1 MPSIFIYN
9 YNNYYNRRVKKEDS
23 LEKYGSPIYIE
34 TGNNVNFN
42 PSDGVNTY
50 YDAGRINNSYDGY
63 GDYLIY
69 SEDNVNISSRWFIIE
84 SDRLR
89 KGQYRCSLQRDL
101 IVDYYN
107 EILNADT
114 FIEKATLP
122 DSSPLIFNKENIG
135 VNQIKKNEELIKDES
150 GAAWIVGYVDRKYE
164 GGNVELTSTEVIP
177 DITVDDLEQWQY
189 YKYTTASIL
198 KERCYGYIADETFDF
213 EVRLQAGVAG
223 QYTGY
228 KVYKDWV
235 GQDITSTATFT
246 PATTFTAEYSE
257 MSAFVQNKKDTINET
272 VNQYKNLYYTT
283 VTKPG
288 DYNDI
293 KSLDGKFIYDKASQS
308 YFKISIIYGREDQS
322 KPITEDKQDTYLYTW
337 LRTQF
342 ADVHET
348 GSGNPSYRLNVS
360 YAYATIQLQKI
371 TGTIT
376 THKIAMPS
384 PANRLH
390 CKDAPFDMFCI
401 PYVDDMNVV
410 NNITPLETPVTT
422 NSIGYLSL
430 SQSLAQQLGAN
441 LYDLQLLPFCPA
453 TGINYYKTAD
463 GKKYMDLNTNNV
475 QRYTFAT
482 DTAGANYMP
491 LIWCTASSGNLT
503 TATYCGPR
511 GYRNR
516 KVDNECKMY
525 RIVSGNYSATFE
537 YNPEKFMTNAEGAFT
552 GLNVDYT
559 YLPYQPFIRIAPKFT
574 GLYGSEF
581 HDARGLILSGDF
593 SLMYLSDAWVNYQT
607 QNKNYQQIFNREIQ
621 SMEFQNNITNQQN
634 LISAVVGTL
643 SGATTSGIMGA
654 SVGGVAGGIAGGLIG
669 GTASALGGIAD
680 IKNTK
685 ALQAESI
692 DYKKDLFGYQLGN
705 VKALPNSIAK
715 STAYN
720 IINKVFPII
729 EFYDCT
735 EEERSIVAKKI
746 AWNGMTVMAIGKVA
760 DYINNNWTCKIND
773 NTSVSDKG
781 YIKGQLIRLDLDDD
795 FHKIAQIA
803 DELNK
808 GVYFK

>member
-1 MPSIFIYN
+1 MLGTIYFLKF
-9 YNNYYNRRVKKEDS
+9 NNYYNRTVKLPDKHKVTDFS
-23 LEKYGSPIYIE
+23 SYIV
-34 TGNNVNFN
+34 GQLPNVNFN
-42 PSDGVNTY
+42 PNDGVFTKV
-50 YDAGRINNSYDGY
+50 DQLVERPEA
-63 GDYLIY
+63 DYVIY
-69 SEDNVNISSRWFIIE
+69 TEDNDNIISKWFLMD
-84 SDRLR
+84 STRLTS
-89 KGQYRCSLQRDL
+89 GFWQCSLQRDL
-101 IVDYYN
+101 IADHYQEV
-107 EILNADT
+107 LNADT

-135 VNQIKKNEELIKDES
+135 VNQIKKGEELIKDES
-150 GAAWIVGYVDRKYE
+150 GCAWIVGYVDRKYE
-164 GGNVELTSTEVIP
+164 GGKVELTSPEVIP
-177 DITVDDLEQWQY
+177 DITVDDLEQWPY
-189 YKYTTASIL
+189 YKYTTVSLL
-198 KERCYGYIADETFDF
+198 KERCYGYIANESFDF
-213 EVRLQAGVAG
+213 EVIIQAGSNAL
-223 QYTGY
+223 Y
-228 KVYKDWV
+228 KVVKDWSLKV
-235 GQDITSTATFT
+235 DMTDRATFI
-246 PATTFTAEYSE
+246 PATTFVTTGGKLND
-257 MSAFVQNKKDTINET
+257 FVANKKDIVSQT

-288 DYNDI
+288 EYNDI
-293 KSLDGKFIYDKASQS
+293 KALNGKFIYDKASQK
-308 YFKISIIYGREDQS
+308 YFKISVNYGTEDQI
-322 KPITEDKQDTYLYTW
+322 KPITEDKQETYLYTW
-337 LRTQF
+337 LRGQF
-342 ADVHET
+342 ADIHMA

-360 YAYATIQLQKI
+360 YAYATIQLQAI
-371 TGTIT
+371 TGTIA
-376 THKIAMPS
+376 THVITMPS

-401 PYVDDMNVV
+401 PFGDNIGISNSV
-410 NNITPLETPVTT
+410 NPLETPVDT
-422 NSIGYLSL
+422 NSTGYLAL

-453 TGINYYKTAD
+453 TGLNYYTTAD
-463 GKKYMDLNTNNV
+463 GKKYIDLNTGNT

-482 DTAGANYMP
+482 TAEYLNYMP
-491 LIWCTASSGNLT
+491 LIWCAASSGNLT
-503 TATYCGPR
+503 TSTYCGPK

-552 GLNVDYT
+552 GLNVDFT

-574 GLYGSEF
+574 GLYGSEY

-621 SMEFQNNITNQQN
+621 SMEFQNSITNQQN
-634 LISAVVGTL
+634 FVSAIVGTL
-643 SGATTSGIMGA
+643 SGATTGAMAGA
-654 SVGGVAGGIAGGLIG
+654 SMFGVAGGIIG
-669 GTASALGGIAD
+669 GVGGGVASAIGGYQD

-685 ALQAESI
+685 ALQAETI

-720 IINKVFPII
+720 IINKIFPII

-735 EEERSIVAKKI
+735 EEERLIVAKKI
-746 AWNGMTVMAIGKVA
+746 AWNGMTVMAIGRVS
-760 DYINNNWTCKIND
+760 DYINNSWTCKIND

-781 YIKGQLIRLDLDDD
+781 YIKGQLIRIDINDDY
-795 FHKIAQIA
+795 HAVAQIA

>member
-1 MPSIFIYN
+1 MALFYYKYNN
-9 YNNYYNRRVKKEDS
+9 YNNRRLKREDTLQGYS
-23 LEKYGSPIYIE
+23 DYLVYTEVNP
-34 TGNNVNFN
+34 NFN
-42 PSDGVNTY
+42 PGDGVSTQITV
-50 YDAGRINNSYDGY
+50 GRDQNAYVSNA
-63 GDYLIY
+63 DYVIY
-69 SEDNVNISSRWFIIE
+69 SETGTNITSRWFIME
-84 SDRLR
+84 SSFNRS
-89 KGQYRCSLQRDL
+89 GQYVINLYRDM
-101 IVDYYN
+101 VADFYN

-135 VNQIKKNEELIKDES
+135 VNQIKKHEELIKDES
-150 GAAWIVGYVDRKYE
+150 GCAWIVGYVDRKYE
-164 GGNVELTSTEVIP
+164 GGKVELTSPEVIP

-189 YKYTTASIL
+189 YKYTTVSLL
-198 KERCYGYIADETFDF
+198 KERCYGYIANDSFDF
-213 EVRLQAGVAG
+213 EVIIQAGG
-223 QYTGY
+223 NSLY
-228 KVYKDWV
+228 KVVKDWSLKI
-235 GQDITSTATFT
+235 DMTDTATFL
-246 PATTFTAEYSE
+246 PATTFVTTGGKLNE
-257 MSAFVQNKKDTINET
+257 FVANKKDIVNQT

-288 DYNDI
+288 DYNAI
-293 KSLDGKFIYDKASQS
+293 KELNGKFIYDKASQN
-308 YFKISIIYGREDQS
+308 YFKISVNYGTEDQS
-322 KPITEDKQDTYLYTW
+322 KPITEDKQGEYLYTW
-337 LRTQF
+337 LRGQF
-342 ADVHET
+342 ADIHAT

-360 YAYATIQLQKI
+360 YAYVTIQLQKI
-371 TGTIT
+371 TGTIA
-376 THKIAMPS
+376 THVITMPS

-401 PYVDDMNVV
+401 PFGDNIGISNSV
-410 NNITPLETPVTT
+410 NPLETPVDT
-422 NSIGYLSL
+422 NSTGYLAL
-430 SQSLAQQLGAN
+430 SQSLAQQLGVN

-453 TGINYYKTAD
+453 TGLNYYKTAD
-463 GKKYMDLNTNNV
+463 GKKYIDLNTGNS

-482 DTAGANYMP
+482 TSDYKNYMP

-511 GYRNR
+511 GYRNK

-552 GLNVDYT
+552 GLNVDFT

-574 GLYGSEF
+574 GLYGSEY

-621 SMEFQNNITNQQN
+621 SMEFQNNITNQNNRIQA
-634 LISAVVGTL
+634 IVGAL
-643 SGATTSGIMGA
+643 SGATTGALAGA
-654 SVGGVAGGIAGGLIG
+654 SVGGVAGGIAGGLVGGAASAIG
-669 GTASALGGIAD
+669 GYQD

-685 ALQAESI
+685 ALQAEAI
-692 DYKKDLFGYQLGN
+692 DYKQDLFGYQLGN

-735 EEERSIVAKKI
+735 EEERTIVAKKI
-746 AWNGMTVMAIGKVA
+746 AWNGMTVMAIGRIA
-760 DYINNNWTCKIND
+760 DYINNSWTCQIND
-773 NTSVSDKG
+773 NTFINDKG
-781 YIKGQLIRLDLDDD
+781 YIKGQLIRLESDNIDDA
-795 FHKIAQIA
+795 HLQATII
-803 DELNK
+803 EEINK
-808 GVYFK
+808 GWYFK

>member
-1 MPSIFIYN
+1 MALFYYKYNN
-9 YNNYYNRRVKKEDS
+9 YNNRRLKREDTLQGYS
-23 LEKYGSPIYIE
+23 DYLVYTEVNP
-34 TGNNVNFN
+34 NFN
-42 PSDGVNTY
+42 PGDGVSTQITV
-50 YDAGRINNSYDGY
+50 GRDQNAYVSNA
-63 GDYLIY
+63 DYVIY
-69 SEDNVNISSRWFIIE
+69 SETGTNITSRWFIME
-84 SDRLR
+84 SSFNRS
-89 KGQYRCSLQRDL
+89 GQYVINLYRDM
-101 IVDYYN
+101 VADFYN

-135 VNQIKKNEELIKDES
+135 VNQIKKHEELIKDES
-150 GAAWIVGYVDRKYE
+150 GCAWIVGYVDRKYE
-164 GGNVELTSTEVIP
+164 GGKVELTSPEVIP

-189 YKYTTASIL
+189 YKYTTVSLL

-213 EVRLQAGVAG
+213 EVRLQSGVAG

-228 KVYKDWV
+228 KVYKNWV
-235 GQDITSTATFT
+235 GQDITSTATFS
-246 PATTFTAEYSE
+246 PATTFTAEYKN

-288 DYNDI
+288 DYNAI
-293 KSLDGKFIYDKASQS
+293 KELNGKFIYDKASQN
-308 YFKISIIYGREDQS
+308 YFKISINYGTEDQS

-337 LRTQF
+337 LRGQF

-348 GSGNPSYRLNVS
+348 GSANASYRLNVS
-360 YAYATIQLQKI
+360 YAYATIQLQTI
-371 TGTIT
+371 TGTIA
-376 THKIAMPS
+376 THVITMPA

-401 PYVDDMNVV
+401 PFGDNIGISNSV
-410 NNITPLETPVTT
+410 NPLETPVDT
-422 NSIGYLSL
+422 NSTGYLAL

-453 TGINYYKTAD
+453 TGLNYYKTAD
-463 GKKYMDLNTNNV
+463 GKKYIDLNTGNS

-482 DTAGANYMP
+482 TSDYKNYMP

-511 GYRNR
+511 GYRNK

-552 GLNVDYT
+552 GLNVDFT

-574 GLYGSEF
+574 GLYGSEY

-621 SMEFQNNITNQQN
+621 SMEFQNNITNQNNRIQA
-634 LISAVVGTL
+634 IVGAL
-643 SGATTSGIMGA
+643 SGATTGALAGA
-654 SVGGVAGGIAGGLIG
+654 SVGGVAGGIAGGLVGGAASAIG
-669 GTASALGGIAD
+669 GYQD

-685 ALQAESI
+685 ALQAEAI
-692 DYKKDLFGYQLGN
+692 DYKQDLFGYQLGN

-735 EEERSIVAKKI
+735 EEERTIVAKKI
-746 AWNGMTVMAIGKVA
+746 AWNGMTVMAIGRIA
-760 DYINNNWTCKIND
+760 DYINNSWTCQIND
-773 NTSVSDKG
+773 NTFINDKG
-781 YIKGQLIRLDLDDD
+781 YIKGQLIRLESDNIDDA
-795 FHKIAQIA
+795 HLQATII
-803 DELNK
+803 EEINK
-808 GVYFK
+808 GWYFK